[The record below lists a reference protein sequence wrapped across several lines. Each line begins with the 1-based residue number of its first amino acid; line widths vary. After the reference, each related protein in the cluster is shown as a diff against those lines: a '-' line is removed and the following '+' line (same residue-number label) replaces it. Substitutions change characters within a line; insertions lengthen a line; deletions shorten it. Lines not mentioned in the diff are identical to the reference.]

1 MTKTIRL
8 WVIVGLLIVTALVVG
23 DSALAGPSVGLGGI

>member
-1 MTKTIRL
+1 MTKTIGL
-8 WVIVGLLIVTALVVG
+8 WVIAGLLIATALVIG